1 MTVAVFTEV
10 DNFDYFLGKLH
21 NLARAIADED
31 SRAESLHH
39 DKDALNHDK
48 DGVLGLGLRPMRQP
62 SSGGEKSI
70 ASTSYDVKDVEKRIY
85 GPLASKA
92 TTYLS
97 QFILHIAAIGD
108 IVDGTDTT
116 HDFNYFSL
124 IYEWPKDV
132 SFLTLA
138 YCLVLLH

>member
-1 MTVAVFTEV
+1 MKT
-10 DNFDYFLGKLH
+10 
-21 NLARAIADED
+21 
-31 SRAESLHH
+31 ESLYP
-39 DKDALNHDK
+39 DKDGLNHDK
-48 DGVLGLGLRPMRQP
+48 IGVLGLGLRPAKQP
-62 SSGGEKSI
+62 LSGGEKSI
-70 ASTSYDVKDVEKRIY
+70 ASTSYDVKDTDKRIY
-85 GPLASKA
+85 GPLTSKA

-132 SFLTLA
+132 HFSSLESRFFNNFFPISVPFSN
-138 YCLVLLH
+138 CLFTAFDPFSV